1 MNWTYNETEMNQMN
15 AKPALTLSTRA
26 QRGFSLIEILI
37 VVALIAVIAGMV
49 ANQVFGGQDKAKY
62 KLAVTDVTA
71 LSAKVDQFESD
82 TGTLPQRLEDL
93 VTSPGNVKGWLGP
106 YLKESA
112 LKDPWNTPYE
122 YSNSGGRSFTITS
135 YGADKKPG
143 GTGVDADVTNE

>member
-1 MNWTYNETEMNQMN
+1 MNMRI
-15 AKPALTLSTRA
+15 AVA
-26 QRGFSLIEILI
+26 SLIVITTL
-37 VVALIAVIAGMV
+37 VACKRDTPATPPAPASFAVQTWV
-49 ANQVFGGQDKAKY
+49 
-62 KLAVTDVTA
+62 
-71 LSAKVDQFESD
+71 
-82 TGTLPQRLEDL
+82 LPSEPGSMAPDL
-93 VTSPGNVKGWLGP
+93 VTAPGNVKGWLGP